1 LLKIT
6 KKKKERIRYKIRYRK
21 NGEKEINKGIETN
34 EKEKNKR
41 NETEKKR
48 NR

>member
-6 KKKKERIRYKIRYRK
+6 KKKKERNRYEIRYQK

-34 EKEKNKR
+34 KKEKER
-41 NETEKKR
+41 NGKKK
-48 NR
+48 